1 MGKTKGERELFWR
14 EREVVMWDGEMEGS
28 DLLRVSLLRDIE
40 IARKE
45 GENKEF
51 DILTQWG
58 DLDDKLRG
66 RNRSWYLTA

>member
-1 MGKTKGERELFWR
+1 
-14 EREVVMWDGEMEGS
+14 MWDGEMEGS

-51 DILTQWG
+51 DFLTQWG
-58 DLDDKLRG
+58 DLVDKLRG